1 MPGLRRSFLVLAL
14 LSSLTGCEEPL
25 PPVAT
30 PAAGTPAPVVR
41 QLTLASLSFQTKHMI
56 GAEIFSADLVIGQ
69 AGSGMLTHYGMATR
83 LGEQLYPLK
92 PNLPVI
98 DGGKVT
104 MTVGPLP
111 NLTEGGPLTVEFW
124 VVDHTGRESNRLT
137 EEVVI
142 Q

>member
-1 MPGLRRSFLVLAL
+1 MPGLRRSLFALAL
-14 LSSLTGCEEPL
+14 LVGLTGCEEPL
-25 PPVAT
+25 PPAAA
-30 PAAGTPAPVVR
+30 PASGAPAPVAR

-56 GAEIFSADLVIGQ
+56 GAEIFSADLVIGE
-69 AGSGMLTHYGMATR
+69 AGSGTLTHYGMATR

-124 VVDHTGRESNRLT
+124 VVDDAGRVSNRLR